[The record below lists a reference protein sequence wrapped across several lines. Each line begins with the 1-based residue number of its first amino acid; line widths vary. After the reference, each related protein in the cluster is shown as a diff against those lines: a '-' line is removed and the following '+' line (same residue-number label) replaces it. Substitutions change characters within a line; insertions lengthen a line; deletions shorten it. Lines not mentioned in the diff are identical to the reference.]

1 MTFEELFEEL
11 MVLEEQIE
19 GAYISMA
26 HIEAGISEDNDYVY
40 WMQLLYRSVNEEKS
54 LIQAIVTS
62 GYLQN
67 LEKTVK
73 VNTENSDEFNITLGS
88 HSMAIYYRLKYL
100 LEILAGDDTLD
111 YVYALRY
118 DRNKIVLSMLDELM
132 KNPEYDHIKTNLIM
146 FKYNIYYLNM
156 ENENNFINEIG
167 QDMILSSNKY
177 RTSANPATKYIDQ
190 GVLLYPSVEG
200 MDYVISVSGTDFKG
214 NNLEL
219 TTVIIKLLN
228 IIASVI
234 LCEEENVHGIYRDL
248 MNIVEFDDY
257 NMDLKNIVVELF
269 EILKNIQRE
278 IAWSR

>member
-26 HIEAGISEDNDYVY
+26 NIEAGEGIQDDYEY
-40 WMQLLYRSVNEEKS
+40 WMQLLYQSIMEEKS
-54 LIQAIVTS
+54 LVQSIVTS
-62 GYLQN
+62 GYLEN
-67 LEKTVK
+67 LEKIVK
-73 VNTENSDEFNITLGS
+73 ANTENSEEFNITLGS

-100 LEILAGDDTLD
+100 LEVLAGDEVLD
-111 YVYALRY
+111 YVCALRY
-118 DRNKIVLSMLDELM
+118 DRNKIALSILDELLQ
-132 KNPEYDHIKTNLIM
+132 NPEYNHIKANLIM
-146 FKYNIYYLNM
+146 FKYNTYYLNM
-156 ENENNFINEIG
+156 ENESNFINEIG
-167 QDMILSSNKY
+167 LDMILSSNKY

-200 MDYVISVSGTDFKG
+200 MDYIISVSGNDFKS

-248 MNIVEFDDY
+248 MSIIECDDY
-257 NMDLKNIVVELF
+257 NMDLRNIVIELF
-269 EILKNIQRE
+269 EILKNIQKE
-278 IAWSR
+278 ISWSR